1 MVVPVALVATLAAST
16 ALSTAMQ
23 IYGTEKSTR
32 ASDLAYQYSSNYELG
47 RMMENERY
55 FKDYLRAHHIEHRSI
70 KYPYRTGYEYNQSR
84 YYQNKSHLLGNSV
97 NRQSAYVGGISNV
110 LNLYGRAGIV
120 RNLGRGNNVRSSFYY
135 SPRELYR

>member
-1 MVVPVALVATLAAST
+1 MVVPVALVASLAAST

-23 IYGTEKSTR
+23 IYGTEKNTR
-32 ASDLAYQYSSNYELG
+32 ASDLAYQYGSNYELG

-55 FKDYLRAHHIEHRSI
+55 FKDYLRAHHIEHRAI

-84 YYQNKSHLLGNSV
+84 YYQNQSNLLANQTS
-97 NRQSAYVGGISNV
+97 RQSAYVGGISS
-110 LNLYGRAGIV
+110 LFGLYGRVGVV
-120 RNLGRGNNVRSSFYY
+120 RNFSPRNNVRSSFYY